1 MSAFQP
7 SREDGRSDKR
17 VVYELTHAAVS
28 DTVFTHGDIQAAL
41 EAGVDRDITR
51 ARISQAVASANKMLL
66 REHSRYLTTIPGVGY
81 RMIRAEEHLPV
92 ALGKKARA
100 ETQIQH
106 GIDLLKNT
114 DLSELT
120 ETQRTVHLGH
130 TMILEGVWRMAKASE
145 KRQAEQQR
153 AINEMLQKQTEIADR
168 LTRLEGDGG
177 DDGEG
182 VAALAA

>member
-1 MSAFQP
+1 VSAFQP
-7 SREDGRSDKR
+7 SREDGRSDR
-17 VVYELTHAAVS
+17 VVLYGMTHDAAP
-28 DTVFTHGDIQAAL
+28 DTVFGRDELRAAL
-41 EAGVDRDITR
+41 EDGVDRDITDT
-51 ARISQAVASANKMLL
+51 RITRAVAVANKMLL

-114 DLSELT
+114 DMSELT
-120 ETQRTVHLGH
+120 ETQRNVHIGH
-130 TMILEGVWRMAKASE
+130 TMILEGVWRMAKQSE

-153 AINEMLQKQTEIADR
+153 AINEMLRGQAEIAAR
-168 LTRLEGDGG
+168 LSRLEGDGH

-182 VAALAA
+182 STLG

>member
-7 SREDGRSDKR
+7 SRDDGRSDKR
-17 VVYELTHAAVS
+17 VVYELAHDAAP
-28 DTVFTHGDIQAAL
+28 DTVFTHDDVRAAL
-41 EAGVDRDITR
+41 EDGVDREITKQ
-51 ARISQAVASANKMLL
+51 RISQAVAVANKMLL

-145 KRQAEQQR
+145 KRAAEQQR
-153 AINEMLQKQTEIADR
+153 AIDEMLRGQAEIAAR
-168 LTRLEGDGG
+168 LTRLEGDDG
-177 DDGEG
+177 DEG
-182 VAALAA
+182 APAIAA